1 MLRHARSRGLAS
13 LPPPTRGVAPICG
26 SHSAGDGCATAAPSG
41 GQEIQRD
48 ARTHASSTHVASS
61 HGAAAEVLWRAE
73 RSGAVCGGER
83 AAACSHAAAE
93 GAERA
98 VGTHGAAPH
107 PLHAPSPLRAS
118 PRVAPL
124 SPAHPHSAHCNPH
137 RALHAAPHCLSARV
151 VPLPTAYSL
160 ESNVATWQRSSLFH
174 RAFHASATA
183 AAAAAAAGGRGRDYY
198 AVLGV
203 SRKATAAE
211 IKKAFYALAKKYHPD
226 ANKDDPNAAKKFQ
239 EAQQAYE
246 VLKDDEKRAMYDQV
260 GPEAFEGGAAGGP
273 GAGAGA
279 QGFGGFS
286 GFGGPSD
293 FEEMLGG
300 IFGRMGGMGMG
311 MGMGAAGPRGG
322 ESVQMA
328 VKLTLREAVEG
339 CSRHLSFSAPVR
351 CSSCSGSGMPK
362 GYQPTPCKAC
372 KGQGMEMR
380 RMGASVVMQTCSSCG
395 GQGVFVKEWCKTC
408 HGEGTVKERREVD
421 VSIPAG
427 VDSGVTLRVPGQGGA
442 GGKGAPPGDL
452 LLNIQVEEDAVFKRD
467 GNDIHVDLHVSFPQ
481 ACLGASVPVPTLSG
495 EVILKCT
502 SPWPCSPPICPAA
515 PPLICYL
522 QTYGFLFAVH
532 PWPFHFTF
540 VPVSPPPS
548 LFPISFPISSPLS
561 LPYLSLWPRA
571 GVRSATSR
579 RVGSQFVHVNVAVPT
594 CVCRP
599 LAPPLLPHCPSPPP
613 SLPLL
618 SPPWLPHLSLPS
630 LPSFSH
636 PPLRAHPLS
645 LCFSVGSAFLLTLH
659 PLPSTNPLA
668 LPIHQSSCTAH
679 ALPTH
684 PTHPTLTMQGAD
696 GAAEEA
702 AGGVGEGG
710 GWGGAGRPAWQGG
723 CRWWGNGGGEWR
735 GQERGRGGRQG
746 EEEASLGSL
755 VEREWA
761 ALACHAVLG

>member
-1 MLRHARSRGLAS
+1 MRQSQRWWVVAAHIHTPIAVHCATRARLARRSAAWPQQQGGSALTLLSSPLLSS
-13 LPPPTRGVAPICG
+13 LPHTSPCVPRLSVTLRLPQFLSSSLPTALDG
-26 SHSAGDGCATAAPSG
+26 SSLPFSACAGDGCATGAPSG

-48 ARTHASSTHVASS
+48 ARTHVSSTQVASS
-61 HGAAAEVLWRAE
+61 HVAAAEVLWRAE

-98 VGTHGAAPH
+98 GGMRGAAPQ
-107 PLHAPSPLRAS
+107 PLHTPSLLRLT
-118 PRVAPL
+118 PL
-124 SPAHPHSAHCNPH
+124 SPAHSRSVHCNLH
-137 RALHAAPHCLSARV
+137 RVFHAAPHCLSARAA
-151 VPLPTAYSL
+151 PFAASNPL
-160 ESNVATWQRSSLFH
+160 ESATATWQRSSLFH
-174 RAFHASATA
+174 RAFHASGALPAGASCAA

-239 EAQQAYE
+239 EVQQAYE

-300 IFGRMGGMGMG
+300 IFGRMGGMGGMGMG
-311 MGMGAAGPRGG
+311 MGMGAAGPKGG

-328 VKLTLREAVEG
+328 VRLTLREAVDG
-339 CSRHLSFSAPVR
+339 CSRHLSFSAPAR

-495 EVILKCT
+495 EVILKECDPPRVAEWGVSLCT
-502 SPWPCSPPICPAA
+502 SMSPCPRASAA
-515 PPLICYL
+515 
-522 QTYGFLFAVH
+522 H
-532 PWPFHFTF
+532 
-540 VPVSPPPS
+540 
-548 LFPISFPISSPLS
+548 SPLRS
-561 LPYLSLWPRA
+561 SLIAPSPLLHCSSSHLHRCPSSHFSGCPSSHLPYCMHIL
-571 GVRSATSR
+571 
-579 RVGSQFVHVNVAVPT
+579 
-594 CVCRP
+594 
-599 LAPPLLPHCPSPPP
+599 
-613 SLPLL
+613 
-618 SPPWLPHLSLPS
+618 
-630 LPSFSH
+630 
-636 PPLRAHPLS
+636 
-645 LCFSVGSAFLLTLH
+645 
-659 PLPSTNPLA
+659 
-668 LPIHQSSCTAH
+668 
-679 ALPTH
+679 
-684 PTHPTLTMQGAD
+684 
-696 GAAEEA
+696 
-702 AGGVGEGG
+702 
-710 GWGGAGRPAWQGG
+710 
-723 CRWWGNGGGEWR
+723 
-735 GQERGRGGRQG
+735 
-746 EEEASLGSL
+746 
-755 VEREWA
+755 
-761 ALACHAVLG
+761 

>member
-1 MLRHARSRGLAS
+1 MVFMKGVQLLHRAGGSFQKSSVSLLFQASHGCAFPILPAPASVRPSSLPRKHSTLSSTNSALNAKADHLSIRASPLMLRHARSRGLAR
-13 LPPPTRGVAPICG
+13 LPPPTRGGAAICG
-26 SHSAGDGCATAAPSG
+26 SHSAGGLSQRTFTRRSPLRYESPPRTALGRMAAAARRQCIDSIVLPAPAIAPTRFALRPSLVGDGCATGAPSG

-48 ARTHASSTHVASS
+48 ARTHVSSTQVASS
-61 HGAAAEVLWRAE
+61 HVAAAEVLWRAE

-98 VGTHGAAPH
+98 GGTRGAAPQ
-107 PLHAPSPLRAS
+107 PLHTPSLLRDS
-118 PRVAPL
+118 PRLTPL
-124 SPAHPHSAHCNPH
+124 SPAHSRSVHCNLH
-137 RALHAAPHCLSARV
+137 RVFHAAPHCLSARAA
-151 VPLPTAYSL
+151 PFAASNPL
-160 ESNVATWQRSSLFH
+160 ESATATWQRSSLFH
-174 RAFHASATA
+174 RAFHASGAA
-183 AAAAAAAGGRGRDYY
+183 AAAAAAAGARGRDYY

-239 EAQQAYE
+239 EVQQAYE

-300 IFGRMGGMGMG
+300 IFGRMGGMGGMGMG

-328 VKLTLREAVEG
+328 VRLTLREAVDG

-495 EVILKCT
+495 EVILKIKPGT
-502 SPWPCSPPICPAA
+502 QPGQV
-515 PPLICYL
+515 L
-522 QTYGFLFAVH
+522 QL
-532 PWPFHFTF
+532 
-540 VPVSPPPS
+540 
-548 LFPISFPISSPLS
+548 
-561 LPYLSLWPRA
+561 RDK

-594 CVCRP
+594 
-599 LAPPLLPHCPSPPP
+599 LAPAP
-613 SLPLL
+613 
-618 SPPWLPHLSLPS
+618 
-630 LPSFSH
+630 
-636 PPLRAHPLS
+636 
-645 LCFSVGSAFLLTLH
+645 T
-659 PLPSTNPLA
+659 TDPLA
-668 LPIHQSSCTAH
+668 LPVPWPFI
-679 ALPTH
+679 P
-684 PTHPTLTMQGAD
+684 P
-696 GAAEEA
+696 
-702 AGGVGEGG
+702 
-710 GWGGAGRPAWQGG
+710 
-723 CRWWGNGGGEWR
+723 
-735 GQERGRGGRQG
+735 
-746 EEEASLGSL
+746 
-755 VEREWA
+755 
-761 ALACHAVLG
+761 

>member
-13 LPPPTRGVAPICG
+13 LPLPTRGVAAICG
-26 SHSAGDGCATAAPSG
+26 SHSAGVGCATAAPSRA
-41 GQEIQRD
+41 QESQRD
-48 ARTHASSTHVASS
+48 ARTHASSTHASTS
-61 HGAAAEVLWRAE
+61 HVAAAEVLWRAE

-98 VGTHGAAPH
+98 AGTHGAAPH
-107 PLHAPSPLRAS
+107 PIHAPSLLRAS
-118 PRVAPL
+118 PHVAPL
-124 SPAHPHSAHCNPH
+124 SPAHPLRHSRTAQCNPH
-137 RALHAAPHCLSARV
+137 RAFHAAPHCLSARAA
-151 VPLPTAYSL
+151 PLPAANPF
-160 ESNVATWQRSSLFH
+160 ESNAAAWQCSSLFH
-174 RAFHASATA
+174 RAFHASGTA

-203 SRKATAAE
+203 SRTATAAE

-300 IFGRMGGMGMG
+300 IFGRMGGMGGMGMG

-328 VKLTLREAVEG
+328 VKLTLREAVDG

-495 EVILKCT
+495 EVILKIKPGT
-502 SPWPCSPPICPAA
+502 QPGQV
-515 PPLICYL
+515 L
-522 QTYGFLFAVH
+522 QL
-532 PWPFHFTF
+532 
-540 VPVSPPPS
+540 
-548 LFPISFPISSPLS
+548 
-561 LPYLSLWPRA
+561 RDK

-594 CVCRP
+594 ELTERQRK
-599 LAPPLLPHCPSPPP
+599 LLEE
-613 SLPLL
+613 
-618 SPPWLPHLSLPS
+618 WEKEEDGG
-630 LPSFSH
+630 
-636 PPLRAHPLS
+636 A
-645 LCFSVGSAFLLTLH
+645 
-659 PLPSTNPLA
+659 
-668 LPIHQSSCTAH
+668 
-679 ALPTH
+679 
-684 PTHPTLTMQGAD
+684 QGEQHGKEDAD
-696 GAAEEA
+696 GGA
-702 AGGVGEGG
+702 AGETSGGGKKEDGEGG
-710 GWGGAGRPAWQGG
+710 KEKKKRAWGLW
-723 CRWWGNGGGEWR
+723 
-735 GQERGRGGRQG
+735 
-746 EEEASLGSL
+746 
-755 VEREWA
+755 
-761 ALACHAVLG
+761 

>member
-1 MLRHARSRGLAS
+1 MVPYKEPIVFVKGVQLLHCTERVDLSRSPPRRHFPQPQHAVPPPSLPHPCACDCPRCLAS
-13 LPPPTRGVAPICG
+13 TPPSRSLTPLPAPKRLISRSARVLLSCFATRALAASPASRRPRAASRRYAAATVLVGRRSAYSRADRRPLRYESPSRTAHGRMPQQQGGSALTLSSSPLLSSLPHASPCVPRLSFTLRLPQFLPTSFPTALDG
-26 SHSAGDGCATAAPSG
+26 SSLPFSACAGDGCATAAPSG
-41 GQEIQRD
+41 ALEIQGD
-48 ARTHASSTHVASS
+48 ARTHALSTQVANSHV
-61 HGAAAEVLWRAE
+61 AAAEVLWRAE

-83 AAACSHAAAE
+83 AAACCHAAAE

-98 VGTHGAAPH
+98 AGTHGAAPH
-107 PLHAPSPLRAS
+107 PLHARSPLRAS
-118 PRVAPL
+118 PHVAPL
-124 SPAHPHSAHCNPH
+124 SPAHSRSAHCNLH
-137 RALHAAPHCLSARV
+137 HAFHAAPHCLSAHAA
-151 VPLPTAYSL
+151 PFAGANPI
-160 ESNVATWQRSSLFH
+160 ESATATWQRSSLFH
-174 RAFHASATA
+174 RAFHASGALP
-183 AAAAAAAGGRGRDYY
+183 AGASCESIGPQQQFHSFSSHLVRSIRPSLASHSQAPQRQRQQQRQRGRGQDYY

-239 EAQQAYE
+239 EVQQAYE

-300 IFGRMGGMGMG
+300 IFGRMGGMGGMGGMGMG

-328 VKLTLREAVEG
+328 VRLTLREAVDG

-495 EVILKCT
+495 EVILKIKPGT
-502 SPWPCSPPICPAA
+502 QPGQVLQLRDKGTPPCSA
-515 PPLICYL
+515 PTLALAI
-522 QTYGFLFAVH
+522 
-532 PWPFHFTF
+532 
-540 VPVSPPPS
+540 
-548 LFPISFPISSPLS
+548 PLS
-561 LPYLSLWPRA
+561 A
-571 GVRSATSR
+571 
-579 RVGSQFVHVNVAVPT
+579 H
-594 CVCRP
+594 
-599 LAPPLLPHCPSPPP
+599 LLH
-613 SLPLL
+613 
-618 SPPWLPHLSLPS
+618 
-630 LPSFSH
+630 
-636 PPLRAHPLS
+636 R
-645 LCFSVGSAFLLTLH
+645 
-659 PLPSTNPLA
+659 
-668 LPIHQSSCTAH
+668 
-679 ALPTH
+679 
-684 PTHPTLTMQGAD
+684 
-696 GAAEEA
+696 
-702 AGGVGEGG
+702 
-710 GWGGAGRPAWQGG
+710 
-723 CRWWGNGGGEWR
+723 
-735 GQERGRGGRQG
+735 
-746 EEEASLGSL
+746 
-755 VEREWA
+755 
-761 ALACHAVLG
+761 